1 MFETVA
7 VANAKAVLH
16 KKSTVRQKD
25 IGIEL
30 KRMRDTNIE
39 DDEPDDPLEAARQ
52 EAAVRRARARV
63 CVRVC
68 VCPCAHRLV
77 ARRCVWRLADGHPFR
92 RRRPRSMRT
101 RGAWTLHCGHG
112 RKLKQWST
120 VRTGRHECRRH
131 RDSSRTDYCLARR
144 VLHGCEARMSGG
156 TLSNLDAF
164 VPNV

>member
-68 VCPCAHRLV
+68 VCV
-77 ARRCVWRLADGHPFR
+77 LALIASLLG
-92 RRRPRSMRT
+92 
-101 RGAWTLHCGHG
+101 GVCGG
-112 RKLKQWST
+112 
-120 VRTGRHECRRH
+120 
-131 RDSSRTDYCLARR
+131 
-144 VLHGCEARMSGG
+144 
-156 TLSNLDAF
+156 
-164 VPNV
+164 